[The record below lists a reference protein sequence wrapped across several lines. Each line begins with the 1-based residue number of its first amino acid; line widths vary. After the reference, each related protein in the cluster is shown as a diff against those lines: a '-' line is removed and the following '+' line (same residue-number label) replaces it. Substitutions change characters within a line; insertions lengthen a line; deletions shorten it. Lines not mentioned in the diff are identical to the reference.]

1 MENKTTTTTVL
12 PVNRTYKST
21 VFTMLYADK
30 SNLLDLYNAMA
41 GTHYTDPELL
51 EINTLENAIYM
62 TIKNDVSFLIDGRLS
77 LYEHQSTSN
86 PNLPLRFLLYISH
99 LYSRMTKDENLYGT
113 AKVRIPA
120 PEFVVFYNG
129 REQMPERDIL
139 KLSDLFMVN
148 DRPIK
153 LELEAVVL
161 NISGENNRE
170 LKAACQ
176 TLREYAIY
184 TDKIRQYTEEMSLE
198 EAVDRAIR
206 ECIHEDILREFL
218 ENHRMEARAMSIFEY
233 DQEKH
238 MRQEREAA
246 WKEGRRSGLEEGRR
260 SGLEEGRRSGIEEG
274 RRSGLAE
281 GREQILEVLIRKKL
295 AKGKTVSEIAG
306 ELEETEEHIQA
317 LISKMEG

>member
-1 MENKTTTTTVL
+1 MENKTTTTAELT
-12 PVNRTYKST
+12 VNRTYKST

-246 WKEGRRSGLEEGRR
+246 WKEGRRA
-260 SGLEEGRRSGIEEG
+260 GLEEGRRSGIEEG
-274 RRSGLAE
+274 RRSGLEE
-281 GREQILEVLIRKKL
+281 GREQILESLIRKKL

-306 ELEETEEHIQA
+306 ELEETEEHIKA
-317 LISKMEG
+317 LISKMEV

>member
-1 MENKTTTTTVL
+1 MENKTTTTAELT
-12 PVNRTYKST
+12 VNRTYKST

-206 ECIHEDILREFL
+206 ECIREDILREFL

-260 SGLEEGRRSGIEEG
+260 SGL
-274 RRSGLAE
+274 AE

-306 ELEETEEHIQA
+306 ELEESEEHIQA
-317 LISKMEG
+317 LISKMEV

>member
-1 MENKTTTTTVL
+1 MENKTTTTAELT
-12 PVNRTYKST
+12 VNRTYKST

-206 ECIHEDILREFL
+206 ECIREDILREFL

-260 SGLEEGRRSGIEEG
+260 SGIEEG
-274 RRSGLAE
+274 RRSGMEE
-281 GREQILEVLIRKKL
+281 GRTQGEEQLLTLQIRKKL
-295 AKGKTVSEIAG
+295 AKGKDVAVIAA
-306 ELEETEEHIQA
+306 ELEEAEERIRE
-317 LISKMEG
+317 LIKKIKEC

>member
-1 MENKTTTTTVL
+1 
-12 PVNRTYKST
+12 
-21 VFTMLYADK
+21 
-30 SNLLDLYNAMA
+30 
-41 GTHYTDPELL
+41 
-51 EINTLENAIYM
+51 
-62 TIKNDVSFLIDGRLS
+62 
-77 LYEHQSTSN
+77 
-86 PNLPLRFLLYISH
+86 
-99 LYSRMTKDENLYGT
+99 MTKDENLYGT

-206 ECIHEDILREFL
+206 ECIHEDVLREFL

-246 WKEGRRSGLEEGRR
+246 WKEGGVPVWRKAGGA
-260 SGLEEGRRSGIEEG
+260 SGIEEG
-274 RRSGLAE
+274 RRSGMEE
-281 GREQILEVLIRKKL
+281 GRIQGEEQLLTLQIRKKL
-295 AKGKTVSEIAG
+295 EKGKDVAVIAA
-306 ELEETEEHIQA
+306 ELEETEERIRE
-317 LISKMEG
+317 LICKMKK

>member
-62 TIKNDVSFLIDGRLS
+62 TIKNDVSFLIDGQLS
-77 LYEHQSTSN
+77 LYEHQSTIN
-86 PNLPLRFLLYISH
+86 PNIPLRFLFYISH
-99 LYSRMTKDENLYGT
+99 LYSRITKDANLYGT
-113 AKVRIPA
+113 AIVPIPA

-129 REQMPERDIL
+129 KEQMPERKNA
-139 KLSDLFMVN
+139 KLSHMFTLKNRPVKLDLEVT
-148 DRPIK
+148 I
-153 LELEAVVL
+153 L
-161 NISGENNRE
+161 NITGENNRE
-170 LKAACQ
+170 LKAV
-176 TLREYAIY
+176 REYAIY

-260 SGLEEGRRSGIEEG
+260 SGLEEGR
-274 RRSGLAE
+274 
-281 GREQILEVLIRKKL
+281 EQILEQQIQKKL
-295 AKGKTVSEIAG
+295 AKGKSVSEIAA
-306 ELEETEEHIQA
+306 ELEETEERIQD
-317 LISKMEG
+317 LIRVMHG

>member
-1 MENKTTTTTVL
+1 
-12 PVNRTYKST
+12 
-21 VFTMLYADK
+21 
-30 SNLLDLYNAMA
+30 
-41 GTHYTDPELL
+41 
-51 EINTLENAIYM
+51 
-62 TIKNDVSFLIDGRLS
+62 
-77 LYEHQSTSN
+77 
-86 PNLPLRFLLYISH
+86 
-99 LYSRMTKDENLYGT
+99 MTKDENLYGT

-161 NISGENNRE
+161 HISGENNRE

-206 ECIHEDILREFL
+206 ECIREDILREFL

-246 WKEGRRSGLEEGRR
+246 WKAGMEEGRR
-260 SGLEEGRRSGIEEG
+260 SGLEEGR
-274 RRSGLAE
+274 
-281 GREQILEVLIRKKL
+281 EQILESLIRKKL

-306 ELEETEEHIQA
+306 ELEETEEHIKA
-317 LISKMEG
+317 LISKMEV

>member
-1 MENKTTTTTVL
+1 MENKTTTTAELT
-12 PVNRTYKST
+12 VNRTYKST

-206 ECIHEDILREFL
+206 ECISEDVLREFL

-274 RRSGLAE
+274 RRSGLEE
-281 GREQILEVLIRKKL
+281 GREQILESLIRKKL

-317 LISKMEG
+317 LISKMEV